1 MRPRAW
7 AAIAAVALVCVV
19 VGAGWVLWAA
29 WRADLPP
36 LPPPGRADEVAV
48 NVLSQPATAT
58 EVPSTDLAF
67 PQWRMELRR
76 HFARRGQHVRTW
88 LVAAQ
93 LTGVLPGMSATGPP
107 ATATVWLI
115 GVEGYCREISGPSA
129 GPGQPPPIPP
139 DALCWE
145 DRVYR
150 GDTGR
155 PWFSVSTGFAL
166 R

>member
-1 MRPRAW
+1 MQWRAR
-7 AAIAAVALVCVV
+7 AAIAGVALVCVV
-19 VGAGWVLWAA
+19 VGAGWLLQA
-29 WRADLPP
+29 WRVDLPP
-36 LPPPGRADEVAV
+36 LPAPGRAEEVAV
-48 NVLSQPATAT
+48 NVLSQPATTT

-76 HFARRGQHVRTW
+76 RFVRRGQHVRTW

-107 ATATVWLI
+107 ETAKVWVI
-115 GVEGYCREISGPSA
+115 GVEGYCREIGGASA